1 MIFKK
6 RADANRKNI
15 LQISRDQVLDALKKI
30 PEKDF
35 IDGQYD
41 LEASSQLKKIIFIL
55 STPRCGSTLLSGLFY
70 RNGFCLPHEYFQKFQ
85 YMPILADR
93 WGCINDEV
101 LDKQAYLDNL
111 IKKRT
116 SPKGWLGINLHGEH
130 LATFSHF
137 ENLMPEVEMQFI
149 HLMRQDPIA
158 QAVSYELATQTG
170 QWSSHFSQT
179 GNACYTFS
187 GIKKRLAMIN
197 EQNAIIRTYLKSRK
211 LDHEILY
218 YEDLLENPV
227 AKLKEL
233 LPDLPLEGLN
243 IESALKRQSSAINNE
258 WIERFSSEYY
268 EANAEGRST

>member
-6 RADANRKNI
+6 RADANKKNI

-41 LEASSQLKKIIFIL
+41 LETSSQLKKIIFIL

-93 WGCINDEV
+93 WGCIHGEI

-149 HLMRQDPIA
+149 HLIRKDSIA
-158 QAVSYELATQTG
+158 QAVSYELAMQSG
-170 QWSSHFSQT
+170 KWSSHFAETDKAS
-179 GNACYTFS
+179 YSFS
-187 GIKKRLAMIN
+187 GIKARLDAISQ
-197 EQNAIIRTYLKSRK
+197 QNTLISAYLKSRK
-211 LDHEILY
+211 FKGEIVF
-218 YEDLLENPV
+218 YEDLARDPV

-233 LPDLPLEGLN
+233 FPDTMPEALNLESGL
-243 IESALKRQSSAINNE
+243 ARQSSATNKE
-258 WIERFSSEYY
+258 WIERFAGEY
-268 EANAEGRST
+268 AEMLGQG